1 MTKARTT
8 RSGPSSCFPPARAP
22 QGWSW
27 QVRVRPRTRTLHSVS
42 RGATLCRIRCRQEVA
57 EPDARRVIARRPLRT
72 VRPADLEGVFAN
84 PRAALRRLE
93 HQGVV
98 HRLAYGYYC
107 EVPAE
112 ADPDTWLPSLEAAA
126 MGVALAR
133 GGPSDPVL
141 MGMSAARVLGALPR
155 AVATATVAVA
165 VGGRRPV
172 RLADRPATVRFVER
186 DTSALDAERMSLD
199 LGAALVTTPEQTLP
213 WTSSGCSPT
222 TRRHPRSSGPSGR
235 VRTGLSWSTSRGRRE
250 ASRRSGGR
258 RRWSRDAG
266 GT

>member
-1 MTKARTT
+1 M
-8 RSGPSSCFPPARAP
+8 
-22 QGWSW
+22 
-27 QVRVRPRTRTLHSVS
+27 
-42 RGATLCRIRCRQEVA
+42 
-57 EPDARRVIARRPLRT
+57 
-72 VRPADLEGVFAN
+72 FAN

-93 HQGVV
+93 HEGVV

-126 MGVALAR
+126 MGVAVAR
-133 GGPSDPVL
+133 GGPPDPVL

-199 LGAALVTTPEQTLP
+199 LGSALVTTPEQTLLDLVRLYP
-213 WTSSGCSPT
+213 DDPETPAVVRALWSGAD
-222 TRRHPRSSGPSGR
+222 RAQLEHLAR
-235 VRTGLSWSTSRGRRE
+235 TSRGVATLRRAE
-250 ASRRSGGR
+250 VLVS
-258 RRWSRDAG
+258 
-266 GT
+266 

>member
-1 MTKARTT
+1 M
-8 RSGPSSCFPPARAP
+8 
-22 QGWSW
+22 
-27 QVRVRPRTRTLHSVS
+27 
-42 RGATLCRIRCRQEVA
+42 
-57 EPDARRVIARRPLRT
+57 PDARRVIARRPLRT
-72 VRPADLEGVFAN
+72 VRPAHLEGVFAN

-93 HQGVV
+93 HEGVV

-126 MGVALAR
+126 MGVAVAR
-133 GGPSDPVL
+133 GGPPDPVL

-172 RLADRPATVRFVER
+172 RLVDRPATVRFVER

-199 LGAALVTTPEQTLP
+199 LGSALVTTPEQTLLDLVRLYP
-213 WTSSGCSPT
+213 DDPETPAVVRALWSGAD
-222 TRRHPRSSGPSGR
+222 REQLEHLAR
-235 VRTGLSWSTSRGRRE
+235 TSRGIATLRRAE
-250 ASRRSGGR
+250 VLVS
-258 RRWSRDAG
+258 
-266 GT
+266 